1 VDPTSADPAP
11 EGRVSDWLEDAE
23 RVDVAVFAAI
33 ARTPTP
39 ALDAAM
45 SRLSR
50 AADYSRLWV
59 GSGALISALGGSRG
73 RRAALAGLASVGA
86 AAAIANLVLKPLGGR
101 RRPERATEEVPIARR
116 APMPASTAFPSG
128 HSASAFAFATG
139 VGHVLPAASIPLLA
153 LASLVAYSRV
163 HVGVHYPADVVA
175 GSLVGIVCA
184 RLATEALDR

>member
-1 VDPTSADPAP
+1 VGPTSADQAP
-11 EGRVSDWLEDAE
+11 PDGAPGWLDDAE

-50 AADYSRLWV
+50 AADYSRLWI
-59 GSGALISALGGSRG
+59 GSAALIATLGGSRG

-101 RRPERATEEVPIARR
+101 RRPATEEVPIARR

-128 HSASAFAFATG
+128 HAASAFAFATG
-139 VGHVLPAASIPLLA
+139 VGHVLPTTSIPLLV

-163 HVGVHYPADVVA
+163 HVGVHYPADVITGA
-175 GSLVGIVCA
+175 LVGIVCA